1 MNEYTEKSGNLL
13 ERAADLLADL
23 MQTIFLT
30 VLKPFVGLA
39 QRMSDRLKNFLISA
53 SFFGIMVIIYL
64 EHTNIT
70 SLILQHLPLP
80 SVVKY
85 VFFDLLGCVLMAVV
99 AVCSIKGPL
108 QRRRSNAMMTLLWA
122 GMCIFF
128 IVSAIYTSLDWAA
141 ISIIFTLV
149 FPCVYFIWNNRRDY
163 GTLFRLVTKGLVSF
177 NLSFLF

>member
-39 QRMSDRLKNFLISA
+39 QRMSDRLKNFLIGA

-108 QRRRSNAMMTLLWA
+108 QRRRCNAMMTLLWA

-141 ISIIFTLV
+141 ISIIFH
-149 FPCVYFIWNNRRDY
+149 PPDIP
-163 GTLFRLVTKGLVSF
+163 G
-177 NLSFLF
+177 

>member
-70 SLILQHLPLP
+70 SLILQQLPLP

-85 VFFDLLGCVLMAVV
+85 V
-99 AVCSIKGPL
+99 
-108 QRRRSNAMMTLLWA
+108 
-122 GMCIFF
+122 IF
-128 IVSAIYTSLDWAA
+128 
-141 ISIIFTLV
+141 
-149 FPCVYFIWNNRRDY
+149 
-163 GTLFRLVTKGLVSF
+163 
-177 NLSFLF
+177 

>member
-108 QRRRSNAMMTLLWA
+108 QRRRSNAMMTL
-122 GMCIFF
+122 
-128 IVSAIYTSLDWAA
+128 
-141 ISIIFTLV
+141 
-149 FPCVYFIWNNRRDY
+149 
-163 GTLFRLVTKGLVSF
+163 
-177 NLSFLF
+177 